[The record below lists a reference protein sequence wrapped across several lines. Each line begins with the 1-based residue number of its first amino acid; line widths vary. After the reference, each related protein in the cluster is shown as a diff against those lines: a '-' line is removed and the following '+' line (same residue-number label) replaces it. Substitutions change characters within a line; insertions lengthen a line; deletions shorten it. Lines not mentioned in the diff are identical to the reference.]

1 MGERARITHHCGL
14 RCELYGATNFAVCWP
29 KSASRSPAGQEATNH
44 MSAADGFMG
53 PSEAERAASL
63 EFLRQM
69 EAMAS
74 DSDDV
79 ITPAPA
85 LSNSDRCA

>member
-1 MGERARITHHCGL
+1 
-14 RCELYGATNFAVCWP
+14 
-29 KSASRSPAGQEATNH
+29 
-44 MSAADGFMG
+44 MSAADGFVG